1 MLRFPHTG
9 MNRCELD
16 RIFRKQGGD
25 IRYLRRTG
33 EALYRHTSMP
43 RPVRINARRKDAPQ
57 HLVQYVREV
66 WRATGQQVKVR
77 VGRAVRGPRR
87 RTLR

>member
-1 MLRFPHTG
+1 MPRFPHPG

-16 RIFRKQGGD
+16 QIFQKQGGV
-25 IRYLRRTG
+25 ITHLRRTG

-43 RPVRINARRKDAPQ
+43 RPVRVNARRKDAPR
-57 HLVQYVREV
+57 HLVQYVRKV
-66 WRATGQQVKVR
+66 CRATVQQVKVR
-77 VGRAVRGPRR
+77 VRRAARGPRR